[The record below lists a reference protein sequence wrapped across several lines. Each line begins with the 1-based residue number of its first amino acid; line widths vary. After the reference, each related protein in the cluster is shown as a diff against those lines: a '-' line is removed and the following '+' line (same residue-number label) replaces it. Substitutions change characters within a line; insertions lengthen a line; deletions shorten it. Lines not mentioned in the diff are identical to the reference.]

1 VKRLLFVCI
10 ENSNRSQMA
19 EAFARIHGGSRVEA
33 YSAGSQPSGK
43 VNPMAIRAMAELG
56 YDLAQH
62 DSKALSDLSEFEF
75 DVVVAMGCGDACP
88 MVRSKRREDWEI
100 PDPRCLPVAEFRAV
114 RDEIEQKVKD
124 LLRVESIN
132 PDPPCE

>member
-1 VKRLLFVCI
+1 
-10 ENSNRSQMA
+10 
-19 EAFARIHGGSRVEA
+19 
-33 YSAGSQPSGK
+33 
-43 VNPMAIRAMAELG
+43 MAELG

-88 MVRSKRREDWEI
+88 MVRCKRREDWES
-100 PDPRCLPVAEFRAV
+100 PDPRSLPVAEFRAV